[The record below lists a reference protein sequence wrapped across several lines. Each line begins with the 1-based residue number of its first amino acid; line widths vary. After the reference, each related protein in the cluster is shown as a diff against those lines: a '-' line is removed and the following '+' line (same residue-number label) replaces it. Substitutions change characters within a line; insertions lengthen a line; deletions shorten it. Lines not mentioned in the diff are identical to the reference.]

1 MTPLIWITLGILL
14 ILSELMATSIVA
26 VFLGLGALVTGIF
39 LYLGW
44 IDSLAVQLLL
54 FSGSSL
60 LALLLARRKL
70 KALFVGN
77 TLNPHQ
83 HSDFFTQAIGQRV
96 VVSCDFVKGAG
107 RVELN
112 GVHWDAFSNDP
123 LKKGDVAWITHNQ
136 GIELYVASQHTNK
149 TPLTEKKED

>member
-1 MTPLIWITLGILL
+1 
-14 ILSELMATSIVA
+14 MATSIVA

-70 KALFVGN
+70 KTLFVGS
-77 TLNPHQ
+77 TLDPHK
-83 HSDFFTQAIGQRV
+83 HSDFFTQEIGQRV
-96 VVSCDFVKGAG
+96 VVTSDFVKGAG

-112 GVHWDAFSNDP
+112 GVHWDAYSNEP

-136 GIELYVASQHTNK
+136 GIELYVASHHTE
-149 TPLTEKKED
+149 TSPSEK